1 MSLTYTVHSDSRPK
15 LLEQLAQHGIPEG
28 SCRIYKGRNSLYAIP
43 DPEGDGR
50 LNIKDFHRPSFPN
63 NIVYTNLRL
72 SKARRSFEN
81 ATRLLEMGFLTP
93 EPIGWAEVKSGIRL
107 TRSYYVSQQLED
119 VDTVRDWER
128 FPDCDRLL
136 HALAGLMARLFET
149 GVWHKDFS
157 PGNILF
163 RRRGEEYEFYL
174 VDVNRME
181 FDIKS
186 RAKLMGFFR
195 CITLQPDQTRRLARH
210 YAEVTGQNPETI
222 EREAI
227 AQLEKYQAEKARH
240 RLLKRFTRREKKK

>member
-1 MSLTYTVHSDSRPK
+1 MSLTYTVHSDSHRQ
-15 LLEQLAQHGIPEG
+15 LLEQLAQRGIPDG

-43 DPEGDGR
+43 DPEGRGR
-50 LNIKDFHRPSFPN
+50 LNIKDFHRPNFPN

-93 EPIGWAEVKSGIRL
+93 EPIGWAEVKEGVRL
-107 TRSYYVSQQLED
+107 TRSYYISRQLED

-136 HALAGLMARLFET
+136 RALAGFMARLFEA

-163 RRRGEEYEFYL
+163 RRKGEEYEFYL

-181 FDIKS
+181 FDVKS
-186 RAKLMGFFR
+186 RSRLMGFFR
-195 CITLQPDQTRRLARH
+195 CITTEPEQTRRLARY
-210 YAEVTGQNPETI
+210 YAEVTGQDPEAT
-222 EREAI
+222 EREAM
-227 AQLEKYQAEKARH
+227 AQLEKYLAEKARH
-240 RLLKRFTRREKKK
+240 RFFKRLTRRGKKK